1 METKDSPLDRSSSR
15 GRSIRRAMIKRNE
28 PGEKMFPTIMHD
40 PALNRMPCFSP
51 ARPKQLSQAEVEAWE
66 AVARAEAICIV
77 PQLLSLRTGEGSSD
91 KEKRALS
98 PLRNSSPIVNRPSC
112 LRDVE
117 KVRED

>member
-1 METKDSPLDRSSSR
+1 MSTDTFVKHAWAHLMRAVGRTRAHGAGARSYTQEIDKLR
-15 GRSIRRAMIKRNE
+15 
-28 PGEKMFPTIMHD
+28 
-40 PALNRMPCFSP
+40 
-51 ARPKQLSQAEVEAWE
+51 Q
-66 AVARAEAICIV
+66 
-77 PQLLSLRTGEGSSD
+77 RTGEGSSD

>member
-1 METKDSPLDRSSSR
+1 
-15 GRSIRRAMIKRNE
+15 MIKRNE